1 MCNFFEWQFVY
12 ILQVYYALSDVL
24 SYDESPFRKAAFP
37 AHLAKHEKE
46 QMKKWWKIAKSG
58 MFIHWR
64 DFAGIY
70 SVIKYYVL
78 YGNTTYLYV

>member
-37 AHLAKHEKE
+37 AHSAKHEKE
-46 QMKKWWKIAKSG
+46 QMKK
-58 MFIHWR
+58 
-64 DFAGIY
+64 
-70 SVIKYYVL
+70 
-78 YGNTTYLYV
+78 